1 MMNIGILGYGEIGK
15 ALCKIY
21 KKHKIEPTIKDLN
34 SKCDF
39 KKIDILNV
47 CIPYSDEFLKIIIK
61 EIVTHKPKFTIIHS
75 TVPIGT
81 TRIIQDQIG
90 FKYKVVH
97 SPIRGN
103 HPKLKKSIITF
114 RKYIGTNDYNTGR
127 LVKKHFKTIGIK
139 SRVIEKTEN
148 TEAFKLLCTSYY
160 GVCIMWHNEMKKICD
175 TFNLSFN
182 LIKDW
187 NETYNKG
194 YIKLKQRKFNRP
206 ILNYSK
212 NNKIGGHCVIP
223 NAKILN
229 NQFESNILKEL
240 IKYE

>member
-15 ALCKIY
+15 ALYKIY
-21 KKHKIEPTIKDLN
+21 KDTKITPVIKDLN
-34 SKCDF
+34 NIVVFNDL
-39 KKIDILNV
+39 DVLNV
-47 CIPYSDEFLKIIIK
+47 CIPYSDMFIENIIH
-61 EIVTHKPKFTIIHS
+61 EICKSKSKLTIIHS

-81 TRIIQDQIG
+81 TRIIQEKTN
-90 FKYKVVH
+90 FKYKIVH

-103 HPKLKKSIITF
+103 HPKLKKSIISF
-114 RKYIGTNDYNTGR
+114 LKYIGTNDNSAGNIA
-127 LVKKHFKTIGIK
+127 KKHFKKLGIK
-139 SRVIEKTEN
+139 SKVIEKTEN

-160 GVCIMWHNEMKKICD
+160 GVCIMWHSEMKKICD

-206 ILNYSK
+206 FLNYPK

-229 NQFESNILKEL
+229 NQFKSNILKEL